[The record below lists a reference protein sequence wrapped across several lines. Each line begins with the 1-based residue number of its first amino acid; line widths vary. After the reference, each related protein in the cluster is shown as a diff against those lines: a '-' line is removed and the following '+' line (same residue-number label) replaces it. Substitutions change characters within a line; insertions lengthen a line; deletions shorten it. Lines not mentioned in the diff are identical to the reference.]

1 MFLTAA
7 AAAARFLTI
16 YHPEISICRS
26 IHSESPPSPPL
37 PSKSLSG
44 ERAER
49 KKISPRAS
57 STNQHCSTVWQSPF
71 SLFYCCTEELEIER
85 NVV

>member
-26 IHSESPPSPPL
+26 IHSESPPPPGHDQQWRGGGVENVRPEGWFHQPTL
-37 PSKSLSG
+37 
-44 ERAER
+44 
-49 KKISPRAS
+49 
-57 STNQHCSTVWQSPF
+57 QHCVAEPLLTF
-71 SLFYCCTEELEIER
+71 LLLHGGA
-85 NVV
+85 